1 MKLTFIHA
9 GQERTLAKHPAVQH
23 DLRTG
28 AVTEQVAASKPWYL
42 RFATA
47 GKTYSFKLPTAER
60 EAIRAAKD
68 ILNGRLQR
76 PDQFA
81 AFLGAKDARRSIT
94 IGRLAGEW
102 FAVGLPF
109 RKTEDRTAACH
120 PRTRV
125 AVVEK
130 QIHRDDQRLHRRGL
144 CQPARTCLAF
154 SRLGTCRRVQSV
166 TVGRADGAD

>member
-81 AFLGAKDARRSIT
+81 AFLGGQRCPPFHHHRSVGRRMVCRWVAIPQNRGPHGCVPPSNACCRGGETNPSRRSTPTPSRIMP
-94 IGRLAGEW
+94 AS
-102 FAVGLPF
+102 AHLP
-109 RKTEDRTAACH
+109 C
-120 PRTRV
+120 
-125 AVVEK
+125 
-130 QIHRDDQRLHRRGL
+130 
-144 CQPARTCLAF
+144 
-154 SRLGTCRRVQSV
+154 VQQTWNLPPCPVCDS
-166 TVGRADGAD
+166 GPC